1 MKEKKRLSQNIYFFF
16 TRKFAYL
23 KKNSL
28 EENKKTFGLYI
39 LAFKYYFRKY

>member
-1 MKEKKRLSQNIYFFF
+1 MKEKTVTK
-16 TRKFAYL
+16 YL
-23 KKNSL
+23 FLFHQKVCILKKKNSL